1 MVAMSAPSNGLR
13 QTGGDLWFCPISLGE
28 NHMPPATRMISVD
41 ARPGP
46 LTIELTRSAMLV
58 IDMQNDF
65 GASSGMFDR
74 AGYDISPIQRAVG
87 PTRNVIATARGAGV
101 PIVYLKMAH
110 RADMSDTGGLD
121 SPHGRRHQ
129 RLSVGEAVIAP
140 DGRASRILIDD
151 TWNTEILP
159 ELAPMQSDIVVR
171 KHRFSGFFETDLDGR
186 LRVLGVRTLIV
197 AGCTTS
203 VCVELTLRDAMFRDY
218 DCLLL
223 EDCTGQPDPP
233 GASHSRHE
241 ASLRVIEG
249 MFASISDSVAFTRA
263 FA

>member
-1 MVAMSAPSNGLR
+1 MA
-13 QTGGDLWFCPISLGE
+13 
-28 NHMPPATRMISVD
+28 PATRAILVD
-41 ARPGP
+41 ARPRP
-46 LTIELTRSAMLV
+46 LIIDLTRSAMLV

-65 GASSGMFDR
+65 GASGGMFDR
-74 AGYDISPIQRAVG
+74 AGVDISPIQRAIG
-87 PTRNVIATARGAGV
+87 PTRDVMAAARAAGL
-101 PIVYLKMAH
+101 PITYLKMAH
-110 RADMSDTGGLD
+110 RADMSDIGGAD

-159 ELAPMQSDIVVR
+159 DLAPQQGDIVVR
-171 KHRFSGFFETDLDGR
+171 KHRYSGFFETDLDKR
-186 LRVLGVRTLIV
+186 LRMLGARTLIV

-203 VCVELTLRDAMFRDY
+203 VCVESTLRDAMFRDY

-233 GASHSRHE
+233 GATHSRHE

-249 MFASISDSVAFTRA
+249 MFASISDSGAFIA
-263 FA
+263 ALDPMP